1 MNIEESSMQADDRS
15 TISGIIM
22 EQGRAWNCADA
33 QAFGRRYQEDGSF
46 TNISGVRV
54 YGKAAFVR
62 IHEQIFHTIFA
73 GSQIEFVIDR
83 IHFLRPD
90 VAVVEIDAALSRFQ
104 HAPPGAQLAVDGALH
119 SRLQEVFTRDETGW
133 QIAAFH
139 NVAVATSMY
148 TQ

>member
-1 MNIEESSMQADDRS
+1 MTIEAGSLQADDRN
-15 TISGIIM
+15 IIAGIVT

-33 QAFGRRYQEDGSF
+33 QAFGRRYREDGSF

-54 YGKAAFVR
+54 YGKAAFVE
-62 IHEQIFHTIFA
+62 IHEEIFRSIFA

-90 VAVVEIDAALSRFQ
+90 VAVVEIDAALRNFQ
-104 HAPPGAQLAVDGALH
+104 HAPPGAQLAIDGALH
-119 SRLQEVFTRDETGW
+119 SRLQEVFTQDETGW

-139 NVAVATSMY
+139 NVAVAGS
-148 TQ
+148 